1 MAFFKRIPQDRDT
14 ASSPA
19 GPAPAVP
26 AVERRSQER
35 HPVSPD
41 FSLKATLCYVGRD
54 ETGAPMSDSR
64 HGWHWKGRLMDCS
77 DAGVRIQLGPGLRAM
92 VGESCDLRLSIH
104 DFEVN
109 VPCHVTNI
117 SETADGAVFG
127 LQHAIMDEATLV
139 NYRRIVAVMALAST
153 LRLLSRADQPDES
166 GYFVETYGSDHSARL
181 TLWRHPSDASVSAFE
196 LQLSDCLLRAAEGHG
211 IEYFSA
217 DDGGSQPA
225 TALRCHEIHRLFQWV
240 VPNLPASVPADVK
253 EFLRRFA
260 N

>member
-1 MAFFKRIPQDRDT
+1 MAFFKR
-14 ASSPA
+14 SPKDSA
-19 GPAPAVP
+19 AVSAPAAPAPALP

-64 HGWHWKGRLMDCS
+64 AGWHWRGRLVDCS

-92 VGESCDLRLSIH
+92 VGESCDLRLGIH
-104 DFEVN
+104 DFEIT

-117 SETADGAVFG
+117 NETAEGAVFG
-127 LQHAIMDEATLV
+127 LQHAIMDEATLLS
-139 NYRRIVAVMALAST
+139 YRRIVEVMAIAST

-166 GYFVETYGSDHSARL
+166 GYLVETYGSDRSARL

-196 LQLSDCLLRAAEGHG
+196 LQLSDCQLRAAEGQG
-211 IEYFSA
+211 IEYFSGA
-217 DDGGSQPA
+217 AGGSRPA
-225 TALRCHEIHRLFQWV
+225 TAQRCHDIHRLFQWV
-240 VPNLPASVPADVK
+240 VPNLPSAVPADVK
-253 EFLRRFA
+253 EFLQGFA
-260 N
+260 T